1 MPGDLLVFA
10 TDGIQAGFD
19 EAIRTIGTPQ
29 QIAEGILS
37 RHARQVDDALVLA
50 VRYAGKST

>member
-1 MPGDLLVFA
+1 LVFA